1 MTDPLDE
8 LMELKPTHAS
18 ALLLDPVEV
27 AERADRSARGARR
40 RANGLLT
47 GVSVAGLALAVA
59 MGALF
64 VRPIQA
70 MPGGSPSPEFPYPSA
85 TPMSS
90 FVPLSGGDDPA
101 DYSAP
106 RLAFGMLTGTD
117 RPDALCI
124 YSRTRVHSCETTV
137 AVSGLAW
144 SQVSWRTTSSGTTS
158 ADAFVWGHFDG
169 KKVAATA
176 VTRLEDTSVSYS
188 NPVPSPAPPTTAL
201 IACDRAITAA
211 TSATAAPSSAPSSQ
225 STGSSLKDG
234 ISFPGLEAYWMD
246 YVNMRLMVATSGS
259 LDTAELEVPKYW
271 DGPAC
276 IGAVPKQGP
285 LTDLLA
291 AAKRVREAKIDG
303 VTSVSAADYPGGVLQ
318 VNVVANIPGL
328 RERVVAVAGTSV
340 SLTIVPLFVAV
351 H

>member
-47 GVSVAGLALAVA
+47 GVSVAGIALAVA
-59 MGALF
+59 LGALF

-70 MPGGSPSPEFPYPSA
+70 MPGGAPSPEFPYPSA

-101 DYSAP
+101 DYSAS
-106 RLAFGMLTGTD
+106 RLAFGRLTGTD
-117 RPDALCI
+117 RPDTLCI
-124 YSRTRVHSCETTV
+124 YPRTLARSCETTV
-137 AVSGLAW
+137 PVSGLAW
-144 SQVSWRTTSSGTTS
+144 SQVSWRTTSSGTSS
-158 ADAFVWGHFDG
+158 ADAYVWGHFDG

-176 VTRLEDTSVSYS
+176 VTRVEDTSVSYS
-188 NPVPSPAPPTTAL
+188 NPVPSPAPATTAL
-201 IACDRAITAA
+201 ITCEKTL
-211 TSATAAPSSAPSSQ
+211 PG
-225 STGSSLKDG
+225 TGRSLKDG
-234 ISFPGLEAYWMD
+234 LSFQGLEAYWFD
-246 YVNMRLMVATSGS
+246 VDNHRLMVATSGN
-259 LDTAELEVPKYW
+259 LDAAKLEVPKYW

-291 AAKRVREAKIDG
+291 AAKRVREAKIEG
-303 VTSVSAADYPGGVLQ
+303 VTSVALAESPGGVLQ
-318 VNVVANIPGL
+318 VNVVANTPGL
-328 RERVVAVAGTSV
+328 RERVVEVAGGSV
-340 SLTIVPLFVAV
+340 SLTIVPLFVTV
-351 H
+351 T

>member
-18 ALLLDPVEV
+18 ALLIDPVDL

-59 MGALF
+59 LGALF

-169 KKVAATA
+169 KRVAATA

-188 NPVPSPAPPTTAL
+188 NPVPSPAPATTAL
-201 IACDRAITAA
+201 ITCEKTL
-211 TSATAAPSSAPSSQ
+211 PG
-225 STGSSLKDG
+225 TGSSLKDG
-234 ISFPGLEAYWMD
+234 LSLPGLEAYWMD
-246 YVNMRLMVATSGS
+246 TDNRRLMVATSGN
-259 LDTAELEVPKYW
+259 LDAAKLEVGKYW

-276 IGAVPKQGP
+276 IGSVPKQGP
-285 LTDLLA
+285 LAELLTA
-291 AAKRVREAKIDG
+291 ATRVRDAKIEG
-303 VTSVSAADYPGGVLQ
+303 VTSVAPAEYPGGVLQ

-351 H
+351 P

>member
-59 MGALF
+59 LGALF

-101 DYSAP
+101 DYSAA

-124 YSRTRVHSCETTV
+124 YSRAPVHSCETTV

-176 VTRLEDTSVSYS
+176 VTRL
-188 NPVPSPAPPTTAL
+188 
-201 IACDRAITAA
+201 
-211 TSATAAPSSAPSSQ
+211 
-225 STGSSLKDG
+225 
-234 ISFPGLEAYWMD
+234 
-246 YVNMRLMVATSGS
+246 
-259 LDTAELEVPKYW
+259 
-271 DGPAC
+271 
-276 IGAVPKQGP
+276 
-285 LTDLLA
+285 
-291 AAKRVREAKIDG
+291 
-303 VTSVSAADYPGGVLQ
+303 
-318 VNVVANIPGL
+318 
-328 RERVVAVAGTSV
+328 
-340 SLTIVPLFVAV
+340 
-351 H
+351 